1 MELENE
7 QIRLLLHFQKGLDL
21 NASEAARN
29 ICKVYGEETC
39 TPRTAQRWYK
49 VFRDEGNRLT
59 DNPRSGR
66 PREVNRHA
74 VIEAIEESPSMT
86 TRMLGEDF
94 GCSHTEIENI
104 LHEAGRT
111 KFSKFHLHFFR

>member
-1 MELENE
+1 LDNE

-29 ICKVYGEETC
+29 ICKVYGEGIVAE
-39 TPRTAQRWYK
+39 RTVRKWFK
-49 VFRDEGNRLT
+49 IFREESDRLT

-74 VIEAIEESPSMT
+74 VIEAIEENPSMT
-86 TRMLGEDF
+86 TRMLAEDF
-94 GCSHTEIENI
+94 DCHHSTIEEI
-104 LHEAGRT
+104 LHEAG
-111 KFSKFHLHFFR
+111 KN